1 MPFHLFPSILPNKN
15 GYLKVSQLHE
25 LYWEEVGNPNGVPVV
40 FLHGGPGA
48 GFAPIH
54 RQFFDPV
61 FYRVILFDQRG
72 AGKSR
77 PTAECR
83 ENTIGD
89 LVDDLEVLRD
99 FLGVDKWLMF
109 GGSWGSTL
117 ALAYGE
123 AHPDRCSGFILRGI
137 FLGTQLE
144 IDWFV
149 NGMGTFF
156 PEAKR
161 KFLESLSKIEREDP
175 LSAFSSRLNDP
186 DQKMRQEAAEVW
198 SSYEESCSMLIP
210 KNQNASVSISPSQM
224 LALARIEVHYFTH
237 QNFLKPNVLLDEIEA
252 ISDIPAFILQGRYDV
267 VCPIYSA
274 DKLANL
280 WPKAQYQI
288 IDAAGHSALEPGIQ
302 SALINATEKMK
313 KLGNF

>member
-1 MPFHLFPSILPNKN
+1 MNSHLFPSILPNKD
-15 GYLKVSQLHE
+15 GYLKVSELHE
-25 LYWEEVGNPNGVPVV
+25 IYWEEVGNPNGVPVV

-54 RQFFDPV
+54 RRFFDPV
-61 FYRVILFDQRG
+61 FYRIILFDQRG

-77 PTAECR
+77 PAAECR
-83 ENTIGD
+83 ENTTD
-89 LVDDLEVLRD
+89 NLVNDLEVLRV
-99 FLGVDKWLMF
+99 FLDVDKWLIF

-149 NGMGTFF
+149 NGMGFFF

-161 KFLESLSKIEREDP
+161 KFLGLLSKIEREDP
-175 LSAFSSRLNDP
+175 LSAFSARLNNP
-186 DQKMRQEAAEVW
+186 DLKICRDAAEVW
-198 SSYEESCSMLIP
+198 SFYEESCSMLLP
-210 KNQNASVSISPSQM
+210 TNQNLKLSISPSQM
-224 LALARIEVHYFTH
+224 LALARIEVHYFIH
-237 QNFLKPNVLLDEIEA
+237 QNFLQPNSLLDGIAA
-252 ISDIPAFILQGRYDV
+252 ISDKPAFIIQGRYDV

-280 WPKAQYQI
+280 WSKARYQI
-288 IDAAGHSALEPGIQ
+288 IDAAGHSAFEPGIQ
-302 SALINATEKMK
+302 SALINATQEMK
-313 KLGNF
+313 NLGDF

>member
-1 MPFHLFPSILPNKN
+1 MSYDLFPSILPNKD
-15 GYLKVSQLHE
+15 GYLKVSALHRI
-25 LYWEEVGNPNGVPVV
+25 YWEEVGNPNGTPVV

-54 RQFFDPV
+54 RRFFDPV
-61 FYRVILFDQRG
+61 FYRIILFDQRG

-83 ENTIGD
+83 ENTTGD
-89 LVDDLEVLRD
+89 LVNDIEVLRVS
-99 FLGVDKWLMF
+99 LGIDKWLVF

-123 AHPDRCSGFILRGI
+123 AYPDRCSGFILRGI

-149 NGMGTFF
+149 NGMGIFF

-161 KFLESLSKIEREDP
+161 KFLGLLSKIEREDP
-175 LSAFSSRLNDP
+175 LSAFSSRLNNP
-186 DQKMRQEAAEVW
+186 DLKIRQEAAEVW
-198 SSYEESCSMLIP
+198 SFYEESCSMLLP
-210 KNQNASVSISPSQM
+210 TNQNLKLSVSPSQM
-224 LALARIEVHYFTH
+224 LALARVEVHYFIH
-237 QNFLKPNVLLDEIEA
+237 QNFLQPNILLDGIAA
-252 ISDIPAFILQGRYDV
+252 INDKPAFIIQGRYDV

-280 WPKAQYQI
+280 WSKARYEI

-302 SALINATEKMK
+302 SALINATQEMK
-313 KLGNF
+313 NLGDF

>member
-1 MPFHLFPSILPNKN
+1 MSDNLFPSVLPNKT
-15 GYLKVSQLHE
+15 GYLEVSELHK
-25 LYWEEVGNPNGVPVV
+25 LYWEEVGNPDGVPII

-54 RQFFDPV
+54 RRFFDPA

-83 ENTIGD
+83 ENTTDD
-89 LVDDLEVLRD
+89 LVNDIEVLRV
-99 FLGVDKWLMF
+99 FLGINKWLIF

-149 NGMGTFF
+149 NGMGIFF
-156 PEAKR
+156 PEVKR
-161 KFLESLSKIEREDP
+161 KFLGLLSKTEREDP

-186 DQKMRQEAAEVW
+186 DQKVRQEAAEVW
-198 SSYEESCSMLIP
+198 SSYEESCSTLMPNNHNL
-210 KNQNASVSISPSQM
+210 SVSISPSQM
-224 LALARIEVHYFTH
+224 LALARIEVHYFIH
-237 QNFLKPNVLLDEIEA
+237 QNFLKPNVLLDEIAA
-252 ISDIPAFILQGRYDV
+252 ISDKPAFIIQGRYDV

-274 DKLANL
+274 DKLSNL

-313 KLGNF
+313 NLGNF

>member
-1 MPFHLFPSILPNKN
+1 MSFHLFPPILPNKS
-15 GYLKVSQLHE
+15 GYLKVSELHE

-54 RQFFDPV
+54 RRFFDPV
-61 FYRVILFDQRG
+61 FYRIILFDQRG
-72 AGKSR
+72 AGKSQ

-83 ENTIGD
+83 ENTTDD
-89 LVDDLEVLRD
+89 LVNDLEILRV
-99 FLGVDKWLMF
+99 FLQVDKWLIF

-149 NGMGTFF
+149 NGMGIFF
-156 PEAKR
+156 PEVER
-161 KFLESLSKIEREDP
+161 KFLGLLSKTERKDP

-198 SSYEESCSMLIP
+198 SSYEESCSMLMP
-210 KNQNASVSISPSQM
+210 KNQNPSVSISPSQM
-224 LALARIEVHYFTH
+224 LALARIEVHYFRH
-237 QNFLKPNVLLDEIEA
+237 QNFLKPNALLDGIGA
-252 ISDIPAFILQGRYDV
+252 ISDKPAFIIQGRYDV

-280 WPKAQYQI
+280 WPKALYQI

-313 KLGNF
+313 NLGNF

>member
-1 MPFHLFPSILPNKN
+1 MSYNLFPSILPNKV
-15 GYLKVSQLHE
+15 GYLKVSVLHQI
-25 LYWEEVGNPNGVPVV
+25 YWEEVGNPDGTPVV

-54 RQFFDPV
+54 RRFFDPV
-61 FYRVILFDQRG
+61 FYRIILFDQRG

-83 ENTIGD
+83 ENTTDD
-89 LVDDLEVLRD
+89 LVNDLEVLRVS
-99 FLGVDKWLMF
+99 LGIDKWLIF

-144 IDWFV
+144 IDWFI
-149 NGMGTFF
+149 NGMGIFF
-156 PEAKR
+156 PEAKSE
-161 KFLESLSKIEREDP
+161 FLGLLSKIEREDP

-186 DQKMRQEAAEVW
+186 DLKIRQEAAEVW
-198 SSYEESCSMLIP
+198 SFYEESCSMLLP
-210 KNQNASVSISPSQM
+210 TKQNLKLSISPSQM
-224 LALARIEVHYFTH
+224 LALARIEAHYFSH
-237 QNFLKPNVLLDEIEA
+237 QNFLQPNILLDEIAA
-252 ISDIPAFILQGRYDV
+252 IRDKPAFIIQGRYDV

-280 WPKAQYQI
+280 WSKARYEI
-288 IDAAGHSALEPGIQ
+288 IGAAGHSALEPGIQ
-302 SALINATEKMK
+302 SAVINATQEMK
-313 KLGNF
+313 NLGDF

>member
-1 MPFHLFPSILPNKN
+1 MSIQLFPSILPNKS
-15 GYLKVSQLHE
+15 GYLKVSELHE
-25 LYWEEVGNPNGVPVV
+25 LYWEEVGNPDGVPVV

-54 RQFFDPV
+54 RQFFDPT
-61 FYRVILFDQRG
+61 FYRIILFDQRG

-77 PTAECR
+77 PAAECK
-83 ENTIGD
+83 ENTTDD
-89 LVDDLEVLRD
+89 LVNDLEVLRG
-99 FLGVDKWLMF
+99 FLGVDKWLIF

-149 NGMGTFF
+149 NGMGIFF
-156 PEAKR
+156 PEIKR
-161 KFLESLSKIEREDP
+161 KFLGFLSKTEREDP

-186 DQKMRQEAAEVW
+186 DPKKRQEAAEVW
-198 SSYEESCSMLIP
+198 SSYEESCSMLMP
-210 KNQNASVSISPSQM
+210 TNHKLSDSISPSQM
-224 LALARIEVHYFTH
+224 LALARIEVHYFIH
-237 QNFLKPNVLLDEIEA
+237 QNFLKPNVLLDEISV
-252 ISDIPAFILQGRYDV
+252 ISDKPAFIIQGRYDV

-288 IDAAGHSALEPGIQ
+288 IDAAGHSALEPGIK
-302 SALINATEKMK
+302 SALVNATEKMK
-313 KLGNF
+313 NLGNF